1 MKTKNLDALLTN
13 TRCKVLRLKD
23 LVAGSEKPI
32 RHTGKT
38 FFKKAKV
45 SAQVADKNDRCPG
58 MGLNRRLGKK
68 VEKGARVGAGSAGVA
83 RTAAP
88 M

>member
-1 MKTKNLDALLTN
+1 
-13 TRCKVLRLKD
+13 
-23 LVAGSEKPI
+23 
-32 RHTGKT
+32 
-38 FFKKAKV
+38 
-45 SAQVADKNDRCPG
+45 